1 MNMKTLVAALCLFSL
16 PLTAAATS
24 TLVDKTQEAQRI
36 QSTHNVQRESGFTQ
50 TEHSIRA
57 QRDALIKQRVQL
69 QTETDDL
76 SQTFSK
82 NENKLAILE
91 EQLRLETGSLGELFG
106 VVRQAAKDLHQEL
119 ETSVTVVDR
128 AKYAP
133 IVAQIVDAKALP
145 SMVQLNGLWLGMVEQ
160 IEASAQLASVSVPFI
175 NADGHQANINAYRL
189 GSMGLVGEQGYLAWN
204 GDRIV
209 AKPYLKQPANGP
221 VLSGLASMSQVGI
234 MSVVVDPSR
243 GVMLEQLANAPE
255 LKDRLEHGGVVGKV
269 ILGLLAIG
277 VIITLFRG
285 SKLFIVRQQIKAQ
298 LKKPNEPGN
307 NPLGRVLK
315 VYSFG
320 VHNQEGINS
329 KADLNK
335 KADLNTKEKPRS
347 VEALELRLLEAIVDE
362 QQELEKGLSML
373 KLLAAL
379 APMLGLLGTVTGMIE
394 TFQVI
399 TQFGNGDPKVMA
411 GGISTALVTTVLGLI
426 SAMPLLLAHNI
437 LSTQADAVRNTL
449 EKQGISLVAEQAEK
463 VGSAA

>member
-1 MNMKTLVAALCLFSL
+1 MKMKTLVAALCLFSL
-16 PLTAAATS
+16 PLMASATS
-24 TLVDKTQEAQRI
+24 ALVDATQEAQRI
-36 QSTHNVQRESGFTQ
+36 QDAHNVQRESGFKQ
-50 TEHSIRA
+50 TEHSIRT

-69 QTETDDL
+69 QTETDQL

-82 NENKLAILE
+82 NENNLATLE

-106 VVRQAAKDLHQEL
+106 VVRQAAKDLDQEL
-119 ETSVTVVDR
+119 ETSVTMVDR
-128 AKYAP
+128 ANYAP
-133 IVAQIVDAKALP
+133 VVDQIVDAKALP

-189 GSMGLVGEQGYLAWN
+189 GSMGLIGEQGYLAWN

-243 GVMLEQLANAPE
+243 GVMLKQLANAPE

-277 VIITLFRG
+277 AIITLFRG
-285 SKLFIVRQQIKAQ
+285 SKLFIVRQKIKAQ
-298 LKKPNEPGN
+298 LKRPNEPGN

-315 VYSFG
+315 VYSLG
-320 VHNQEGINS
+320 VNT
-329 KADLNK
+329 KADINI
-335 KADLNTKEKPRS
+335 KEQTRS

-437 LSTQADAVRNTL
+437 LSTQADAVRNIL

>member
-16 PLTAAATS
+16 PFTASATS
-24 TLVDKTQEAQRI
+24 TLVDSTQEAQRI
-36 QSTHNVQRESGFTQ
+36 QGAHNVQRESGFKQ
-50 TEHSIRA
+50 TEQSIRA

-69 QTETDDL
+69 QTETDQL

-82 NENKLAILE
+82 NENNLATLE

-106 VVRQAAKDLHQEL
+106 VVRQAAKDLSQEL

-133 IVAQIVDAKALP
+133 VVDQIVDAKALP

-189 GSMGLVGEQGYLAWN
+189 GSMGLIGEQGYLAWN

-209 AKPYLKQPANGP
+209 AKAYLKQPENGP
-221 VLSGLASMSQVGI
+221 VLSGLASISQVGI

-243 GVMLEQLANAPE
+243 GMMLEQLANAPE

-269 ILGLLAIG
+269 ILGLLVIG
-277 VIITLFRG
+277 AIITLFRG
-285 SKLFIVRQQIKAQ
+285 SKLFIIRQQIKAQ
-298 LKKPNEPGN
+298 LKRPNEPGN
-307 NPLGRVLK
+307 NPLGRILK
-315 VYSFG
+315 VYSLG
-320 VHNQEGINS
+320 V
-329 KADLNK
+329 NK
-335 KADLNTKEKPRS
+335 KEQPRS

-362 QQELEKGLSML
+362 QQEIEKGLSML

-437 LSTQADAVRNTL
+437 LSTQADAVRNIL